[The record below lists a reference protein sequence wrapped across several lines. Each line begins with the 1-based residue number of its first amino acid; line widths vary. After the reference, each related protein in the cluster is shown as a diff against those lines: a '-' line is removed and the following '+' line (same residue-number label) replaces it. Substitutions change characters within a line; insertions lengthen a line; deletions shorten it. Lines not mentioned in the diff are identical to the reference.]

1 LCPFRGRVRPIN
13 GSLWDIIA
21 IHRGRLVR
29 VLDSISRIA
38 GQDLDVCFLDF
49 VGIVVRIEVG
59 KHSRA
64 CTWRADD
71 TGVETGREVLEV
83 LLVGVDL
90 CGGLEAGEPRGAE
103 GEVGGI
109 VRGVVRTLFCGWL
122 EWNET
127 EGRGKGTDV
136 DIIRG
141 IDHQDRC
148 SRFGEVVGVIPIL
161 NCPIIRP
168 VV

>member
-1 LCPFRGRVRPIN
+1 M
-13 GSLWDIIA
+13 
-21 IHRGRLVR
+21 
-29 VLDSISRIA
+29 DSISRIA

-90 CGGLEAGEPRGAE
+90 CGGLEAWEAGGTES
-103 GEVGGI
+103 EVGGI
-109 VRGVVRTLFCGWL
+109 VRGVVRTFFCGWL
-122 EWNET
+122 EWNGT
-127 EGRGKGTDV
+127 EG
-136 DIIRG
+136 
-141 IDHQDRC
+141 
-148 SRFGEVVGVIPIL
+148 GE
-161 NCPIIRP
+161 RYRYKRY
-168 VV
+168 